1 MKPFY
6 LRLKETRKEK
16 LLTQEELAE
25 RVFDKAIPMN
35 SIGFFGL
42 HIMTAGTYDGERDE
56 EKTDGTLKRLFVQ
69 DELLKGFILIG
80 KTERAGIY
88 TSLIREKTPL
98 DTIDF
103 DTMKKMATSVAFS
116 PENRRKKFG
125 GVV

>member
-1 MKPFY
+1 M
-6 LRLKETRKEK
+6 
-16 LLTQEELAE
+16 ADGNA
-25 RVFDKAIPMN
+25 VFDNAIPMN

-42 HIMTAGTYDGERDE
+42 HMMTAGTYDGEMAE
-56 EKTDGTLKRLFVQ
+56 EKEAGSLKRFFVK
-69 DELLKGFILIG
+69 DGFLKGFILIG

-103 DTMKKMATSVAFS
+103 ESTKKLAANSIFS
-116 PENRRKKFG
+116 QENRRKKFG